1 MSVWDTVKA
10 KLSTKLTA
18 ESFQNWFADTRLDS
32 EDGDTLWVSVPS
44 EAAKQYVEQE
54 YSSLIQSAIRELKLP
69 FRQVCYT
76 VRSSPCGP
84 GEAAGNGNHESGP
97 MDVAGQLNPRF
108 TFGNFVVGSSNQ
120 FAHAAARAVADRPGR
135 TYNPLFI
142 HAGVGLGKTHLIH
155 AVGHALI
162 EQHRGLRVLYTPSER
177 FMNDMIRCI
186 RQQRMQAF
194 REAYR
199 KVDVLLVDDI
209 HILAGKEATQE
220 EFFHTFN
227 ELYAAEKQI
236 VMTSDSPPKDIP
248 GLVDRLRSRFG
259 WGLMADIQP
268 PDLET
273 KMAILDRKAEAE
285 GIELPED
292 VRIFIA
298 TRVHTSVRELEGA
311 LTRVLAHASLTGAP
325 ISLCLAQQALKGP
338 LPNHE
343 QRITIESILK
353 AVAAK
358 FELQPAQLKV
368 KTNSHNITYPRQIAM
383 YLAKELT
390 SASLPEIGRAFGGK
404 HHTTVLYSIR
414 KIERQRQ
421 YSPELNRLIHS
432 LSESLH

>member
-1 MSVWDTVKA
+1 MNPWETIKA
-10 KLSTKLTA
+10 KLGANLTA

-32 EDGDTLWVSVPS
+32 EDGGTLWVAVPS
-44 EAAKQYVEQE
+44 DAAKQYIEQE
-54 YSSLIQSAIRELKLP
+54 YSSLVHRAIQELKLP
-69 FRQVCYT
+69 VCKICYT
-76 VRSSPCGP
+76 VRPSGCTPHELP
-84 GEAAGNGNHESGP
+84 GNGGHESVPLEG
-97 MDVAGQLNPRF
+97 AGGLNPRF
-108 TFGNFVVGSSNQ
+108 TFETFVVGSSNQ

-135 TYNPLFI
+135 AYNPLFI
-142 HAGVGLGKTHLIH
+142 HANVGLGKTHLVH
-155 AVGHALI
+155 ALGHALLR
-162 EQHRGLRVLYTPSER
+162 QHPGLRILYTPSER
-177 FMNDMIRCI
+177 FMNDVIRCI

-199 KVDVLLVDDI
+199 SVDVLLVDDV
-209 HILAGKEATQE
+209 HILAGKDATQE

-227 ELYAAEKQI
+227 ELYASEKQI
-236 VMTSDSPPKDIP
+236 VITSDSPPQEIP

-273 KMAILDRKAEAE
+273 KMAILDKKAEAE

-298 TRVHTSVRELEGA
+298 TRVHSSVRDLEGA

-325 ISLCLAQQALKGP
+325 ITLCLAQQALRNV

-343 QRITIESILK
+343 RRITIETILK

-358 FELQPAQLKV
+358 FDLQPAQLKA
-368 KTNSHNITYPRQIAM
+368 KTNSRGIAYPRQVAM

-390 SASLPEIGRAFGGK
+390 PASLPEIGRAFGGK

-414 KIERQRQ
+414 KIEQQRQ
-421 YSPELNRLIHS
+421 HNPELNRLIQS
-432 LSESLH
+432 LTDCLH